1 MTECEGAR
9 CIFGAAQN
17 ERQVTTLRYRA
28 SGFTRNPAT
37 NEMIR
42 FRL

>member
-9 CIFGAAQN
+9 CILTAQN
-17 ERQVTTLRYRA
+17 ERQVTTLRYRT

-37 NEMIR
+37 NKMIR